1 MNNEIGLLVQDLP
14 QEDAD
19 RYIKETKSS
28 FDAKHNIQEIEI
40 DYSWVDTIEEAI
52 PAIDNI
58 IRILVDLSFLKKML

>member
-28 FDAKHNIQEIEI
+28 FD
-40 DYSWVDTIEEAI
+40 
-52 PAIDNI
+52 
-58 IRILVDLSFLKKML
+58 RLFLGRYN

>member
-40 DYSWVDTIEEAI
+40 DYGKGVTY
-52 PAIDNI
+52 
-58 IRILVDLSFLKKML
+58 

>member
-40 DYSWVDTIEEAI
+40 DYRFGDT
-52 PAIDNI
+52 PSQQK
-58 IRILVDLSFLKKML
+58 RILYKLQSLLCSANFH